1 MKSFVGRL
9 VDLCQFWLKST
20 SRSLSPFVM
29 LVAVDWAQWQR
40 DAGEFLRKHPGAK
53 VKELTRAE
61 RLLVPQA
68 RAAWA
73 AVHFRAGAVAREH
86 GAQPC
91 DLCGEWTGSFCEGC
105 EAVPYAVC
113 TACDADRL
121 LCHHCVSSG
130 KLYSEVERTDLQG
143 YVEITGYNNEKG
155 EFVRYDTPVR
165 FPASDVPQRPDGTF
179 DIDELMQYVELGRRP
194 GQQPRAKSGSAAS
207 RSA

>member
-1 MKSFVGRL
+1 
-9 VDLCQFWLKST
+9 
-20 SRSLSPFVM
+20 M

-40 DAGEFLRKHPGAK
+40 DAGDFLRKHPGAK

-73 AVHFRAGAVAREH
+73 VVHFRAGAVAREH

-105 EAVPYAVC
+105 AAVPYAVC

-121 LCHHCVSSG
+121 LCPPLC
-130 KLYSEVERTDLQG
+130 EPWEALQWG
-143 YVEITGYNNEKG
+143 GAHWPAGLRRDHRLQQWEGW
-155 EFVRYDTPVR
+155 VRPIWH
-165 FPASDVPQRPDGTF
+165 PSA
-179 DIDELMQYVELGRRP
+179 LP
-194 GQQPRAKSGSAAS
+194 GQRCSTAARWHLRHRWAHAVRRARPPARTAAPGQVWVCC
-207 RSA
+207 